1 MALWKIQN
9 VSDVLNLRFGPLAFG
24 LLTVEGQ
31 LPINLPEKSDL

>member
-9 VSDVLNLRFGPLAFG
+9 VSDLNLRFGPLAFG